1 MYIFVVQTFQPQR
14 NTFCTNIGIQEGK
27 KQPEELS
34 TQIEPR
40 PGGR

>member
-1 MYIFVVQTFQPQR
+1 MRKTSRHIWVENNFSISIR
-14 NTFCTNIGIQEGK
+14 MQEG

-40 PGGR
+40 PGRE